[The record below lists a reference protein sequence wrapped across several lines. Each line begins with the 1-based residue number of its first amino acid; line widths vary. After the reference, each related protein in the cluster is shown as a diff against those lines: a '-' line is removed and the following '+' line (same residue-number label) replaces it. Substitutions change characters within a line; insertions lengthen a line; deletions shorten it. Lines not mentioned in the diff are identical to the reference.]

1 MELNKFSIAPKAIK
15 FAIVLNPE
23 TTDENVA
30 TEERSVTAHEEPLPS
45 LLKAFGALPPVF
57 CEILELPAEYAT
69 GLSIYGFTISYTKQG
84 TRSIKL
90 RAKKQ
95 LESRSEF
102 LHPLDAP
109 MIQIDKPADGESG
122 EVQIKD
128 AKLLKLVI
136 KAIQEAEKY
145 ANGERSQA
153 ILGFDQA
160 KAALQATA
168 NKGQDQLGF
177 GS

>member
-1 MELNKFSIAPKAIK
+1 MELKKFSLGTKAIK

-30 TEERSVTAHEEPLPS
+30 TEERSVVAHEEPLPS
-45 LLKAFGALPPVF
+45 LPKAFGALPPVF

-95 LESRSEF
+95 LESRTEF
-102 LHPLDAP
+102 LHPMDAP

-122 EVQIKD
+122 EIQIKD
-128 AKLLKLVI
+128 SKLLKLVI

-145 ANGERSQA
+145 ANGDRSQA

-168 NKGQDQLGF
+168 DKGQDMFANG
-177 GS
+177 